1 MVSKY
6 VLIVDDEPANIELF
20 EVMLRA
26 FQVEVRGVTL
36 GSEALAQ
43 ARQVPP
49 ALVLLDLMLPDMSGF
64 EVCAQLKAAP
74 ETAGVRVAML
84 TGRDDA
90 AARQKAAEVGV
101 DDFLVKPVSRGA
113 LKALLEATL
122 KGN

>member
-1 MVSKY
+1 VSKY